1 MSASKSTMIRH
12 SPQKYPLRRQ
22 TKEFWDTTGRS
33 DGLSAGS
40 SLNTGENSINHRN
53 GANDLAAW
61 LRERL
66 QIKSSNP
73 TEEGRP

>member
-1 MSASKSTMIRH
+1 
-12 SPQKYPLRRQ
+12 
-22 TKEFWDTTGRS
+22 
-33 DGLSAGS
+33 LSAGS